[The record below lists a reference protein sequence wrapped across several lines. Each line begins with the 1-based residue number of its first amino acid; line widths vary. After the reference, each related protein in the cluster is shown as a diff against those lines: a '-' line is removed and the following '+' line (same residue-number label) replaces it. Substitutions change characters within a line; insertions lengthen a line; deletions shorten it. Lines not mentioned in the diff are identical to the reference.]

1 MNKLNILS
9 IIALGASVISTT
21 IGSIALGKAYTIESV
36 PGPAGPQ
43 GEKGDKGDTG
53 AQGIQGE
60 KGDRGE
66 RGEKGDKGDKG
77 DTGAKGDKG
86 DRGEPGIAGVNGS
99 DGKDGQ
105 DGKDA
110 ESPYPTA
117 WYKIAPQNWMYT
129 ARFEFRYLSEKIVEY
144 KCDCSVPM
152 NKNSYEFYTYQL
164 THTWDS
170 MKVTLKPGVTMSWSW
185 LYSTDLGNLS
195 TYTADRVSA
204 PTIEKMFEGNT
215 GRSVTKQELEEIKK
229 TYTPDYLTQQFKQY
243 CITRAEQAINNKIY
257 GFTGNFEWVYEFT
270 DSEGNKVDKDGNRL

>member
-9 IIALGASVISTT
+9 IMALGASVVSTT
-21 IGSIALGKAYTIESV
+21 IGGVALGKAYTVESV

-60 KGDRGE
+60 KGDQGE

-86 DRGEPGIAGVNGS
+86 DRGEAGVAGVNGS

-117 WYKIAPQNWMYT
+117 WYKVKPQNWVYT
-129 ARFEFRYLSEKIVEY
+129 AKYEFRYLSEKIVEFKCGYPLTINGGVNY
-144 KCDCSVPM
+144 KYYLSTLIKE
-152 NKNSYEFYTYQL
+152 NTHNSITI
-164 THTWDS
+164 
-170 MKVTLKPGVTMSWSW
+170 TLKGGSGGLLTFSW
-185 LYSTDLGNLS
+185 LYSTDLGDLS
-195 TYTADRVSA
+195 TYTANRMSS
-204 PTIEKMFEGNT
+204 PTIENLFNFNYNTDVTEEEFE
-215 GRSVTKQELEEIKK
+215 SAKAL
-229 TYTPDYLTQQFKQY
+229 YTNEYLTTDFTNY
-243 CITRAEQAINNKIY
+243 CIKRLTEAVNNKFYSCSNI
-257 GFTGNFEWVYEFT
+257 EWDIKIVE
-270 DSEGNKVDKDGNRL
+270 DN

>member
-9 IIALGASVISTT
+9 IIALGASVVSTT
-21 IGSIALGKAYTIESV
+21 IGGVALGKAYTVESV

-60 KGDRGE
+60 KGDQGE

-86 DRGEPGIAGVNGS
+86 DRGEAGVAGVNGS

-117 WYKIAPQNWMYT
+117 WYKIAPSNWSYSKNYT
-129 ARFEFRYLSEKIVEY
+129 FRYLSDKMVEY
-144 KCDCSVPM
+144 KCDYSFSPRGAGDSGSAGYYYYYISAYSPE
-152 NKNSYEFYTYQL
+152 NTWNSINI
-164 THTWDS
+164 
-170 MKVTLKPGVTMSWSW
+170 KVTGTLSFSW
-185 LYSTDLGNLS
+185 LYSTDLGDLS
-195 TYTADRVSA
+195 TYYANKVNKIDN
-204 PTIEKMFEGNT
+204 IWNFD
-215 GRSVTKQELEEIKK
+215 GRQNVTYAEFLKVKEL
-229 TYTPDYLTQQFKQY
+229 YTEDYLTSQLKNFLSARFKM
-243 CITRAEQAINNKIY
+243 AINNFLYDVSNLQWTIKI
-257 GFTGNFEWVYEFT
+257 
-270 DSEGNKVDKDGNRL
+270 SDGK